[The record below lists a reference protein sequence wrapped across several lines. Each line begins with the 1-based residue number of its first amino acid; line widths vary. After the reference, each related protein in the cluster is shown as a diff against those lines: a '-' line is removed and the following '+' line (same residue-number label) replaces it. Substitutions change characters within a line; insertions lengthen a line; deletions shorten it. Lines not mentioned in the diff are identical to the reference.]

1 MDESGIPNPTKD
13 APRERTGAAPTVPET
28 GQSITPWLM
37 VVPVVVCFSGGL
49 FGYDHVISGAPH
61 GFKVTF
67 WLFAMFCALAWI
79 WIYFRVPET
88 KGQSLEQ
95 IQELWKAVS

>member
-67 WLFAMFCALAWI
+67 WPVSYTHLDVYKRQAD
-79 WIYFRVPET
+79 
-88 KGQSLEQ
+88 SLPTNPRTD
-95 IQELWKAVS
+95 VR